1 MVRTQLA
8 RSRMVAVVACGFLAL
23 TTACGSGTAARDKSD
38 AIAEATKVKID
49 KNFDLDKLIKA
60 AEAEGKK
67 LTVYDSTG
75 AVEDMAAAFQKKYG
89 IETEGIKSDA
99 TETVEKMIREAKA
112 RNVTI
117 DAAVI
122 SDIPSIVN
130 ELYPQDVA
138 KNWIPPDLAE
148 NIPQKN
154 PLVAVMSPSVWVYNN
169 ETYPDGCPV
178 DNIWQLTKDD
188 WKGKVAMGD
197 PLNDPDIVDWF
208 NEMSSQGVNDLEG
221 AYANEFG
228 KAFESEERDAA
239 WEWVKRIAEN
249 DPKVFADQESMAAAV
264 GVRGQDDPPIGLMSP
279 AKFRDLED
287 KNYAM
292 EVCEMSPWPGYAYPK
307 AIVMATNT
315 DVPNSA
321 KLWIHYVMSEEG
333 IQPQVTDGKISGNS
347 SVPPAKDDPA
357 NMGEFVE
364 DLLVFRTDSAV
375 DNWNARPEMQ
385 DFWRLNYSS

>member
-1 MVRTQLA
+1 MVKTQLT
-8 RSRMVAVVACGFLAL
+8 RSRMVAAVACGFLAL
-23 TTACGSGTAARDKSD
+23 TTACGSDTSAGDSKD
-38 AIAEATKVKID
+38 AIAEKTKVEID
-49 KNFDLDKLIKA
+49 QNFDLDQLVKDAK
-60 AEAEGKK
+60 AEGKK

-75 AVEDMAAAFQKKYG
+75 AVEDMAAAFEKKYG

-99 TETVEKMIREAKA
+99 TETVEKMSREADA
-112 RNVTI
+112 GNVTI

-138 KNWIPPDLAE
+138 ENWIPPDFADD
-148 NIPQKN
+148 IPQKN
-154 PLVAVMSPSVWVYNN
+154 PLVAVMSPSVWVFNN
-169 ETYPDGCPV
+169 EKYPDGCPV
-178 DNIWQLTKDD
+178 ENIWQLTTDE

-197 PLNDPDIVDWF
+197 PLNSPDLVDWF
-208 NEMSSQGVNDLEG
+208 NELSSQGSADLEG

-228 KAFESEERDAA
+228 EEFESDEQDAG

-249 DPKVFADQESMAAAV
+249 DPKIFADEEGMAAAV

-287 KNYAM
+287 KDYAL
-292 EVCEMSPWPGYAYPK
+292 EVCDVAPWPGYAYPK
-307 AIVMATNT
+307 AIVMATGT

-333 IQPQVTDGKISGNS
+333 IQPQVNDGKMSGNS
-347 SVPPAKDDPA
+347 SVPMPEDDPA
-357 NMGEFVE
+357 QMADFVE
-364 DLLVFRTDSAV
+364 DLLVFQTDDAM
-375 DNWNARPEMQ
+375 DDWAARPDMQ
-385 DFWRLNYSS
+385 DFWRMHYSG